1 LCQKQTWLAP
11 RHIDQQVIHPLTYR
25 DEIQRIDVMAFELTY
40 RPLED
45 GSNKIYLHRS
55 LENPSLLIPEKE
67 IGCFLVLQSSY
78 ALHETIGLSAQN
90 LNISWQ
96 ANQDYLSS
104 NCAGVAPLACYPIY
118 LITVG
123 DGENENLVYIG
134 KISSK
139 SSRFSSGHS
148 AITKLHHPK
157 YDKLSK
163 RIYLCCVVFLKNSQ
177 TIPIEWIKPFDFAE
191 KLLSDFEA
199 NLIYWNKPELNT
211 QHINKEPT
219 FEYGQVHAQNVTGAT
234 YFWHDKFI

>member
-1 LCQKQTWLAP
+1 
-11 RHIDQQVIHPLTYR
+11 
-25 DEIQRIDVMAFELTY
+25 MAYELTY
-40 RPLED
+40 RPLEY
-45 GSNKIYLHRS
+45 GSNENYLRRS
-55 LENPSLLIPEKE
+55 LKDPSLLIPEKE

-90 LNISWQ
+90 LDISWQ
-96 ANQDYLSS
+96 SNQNYLSS
-104 NCAGVAPLACYPIY
+104 NCDGEAPLACYPIY

-123 DGENENLVYIG
+123 DDENERLVYIG
-134 KISSK
+134 KTSSK

-157 YDKLSK
+157 YDNLSK
-163 RIYLCCVVFLKNSQ
+163 RIYLCCVVFLKNSK

-191 KLLSDFEA
+191 KLLSEFEA

-211 QHINKEPT
+211 QHMKKEPT
-219 FEYGQVHAQNVTGAT
+219 FEYGQVHAQNITGAT